1 MTERI
6 AISFQH
12 LRKIYPN
19 VVAVKDLTL
28 DIKQGEFFGLL
39 GPNGAG
45 KTTSIQV
52 IAGLVK
58 PTSGRVLV
66 NGLDAVRDYR
76 QVHRM
81 VGVMPQEE
89 VLDSWFLN
97 VREIL
102 IYNAGYFG
110 IRSREAKRRADE
122 LLERFDL
129 GEKNHAKVSELS
141 GGMKRR
147 LLLAKALIHDP
158 EILILDEPT
167 AGADVALRR
176 QIWELMK
183 ELNAQGRTILL
194 TTHYLEEAERL
205 CERVAILDRGEL
217 LAVGPPTELTKSAQ
231 RDFVEIELASSS
243 HWPTNVQLSGIE
255 YTLENGRLRLAGTL
269 EDERVLE
276 VVSTLAKEGLKIGA
290 IHAQRARLE
299 DVFLEITQGP
309 GDGK

>member
-1 MTERI
+1 M

-12 LRKIYPN
+12 LHKVYPN
-19 VVAVKDLTL
+19 VLAVKDLTL
-28 DIKQGEFFGLL
+28 DIQQGEFFGLL

-58 PTSGRVLV
+58 PTSGQVIV

-76 QVHRM
+76 RVHRM

-89 VLDSWFLN
+89 VLDSWFLS

-102 IYNAGYFG
+102 VYNAGYFG
-110 IRSREAKRRADE
+110 IPAREAGRRADE

-129 GEKNHAKVSELS
+129 GEKRSAKVSELS

-147 LLLAKALIHDP
+147 LLLAKALIHNP

-176 QIWELMK
+176 QIWQLMS
-183 ELNAQGRTILL
+183 ELNAQGKTILL

-217 LAVGPPTELTKSAQ
+217 LAVGPPAELTRSSH
-231 RDFVEIELASSS
+231 RDFVEIELASSA
-243 HWPTNVQLSGIE
+243 PRDLKLPGLN
-255 YTLENGRLRLAGTL
+255 YTVENGKLRLAGTL
-269 EDERVLE
+269 EDEHVLE
-276 VVSTLAKEGLKIGA
+276 VLNALAREGVKISA
-290 IHAQRARLE
+290 IHAERARLE
-299 DVFLEITQGP
+299 DVFLEITQGFR
-309 GDGK
+309 K